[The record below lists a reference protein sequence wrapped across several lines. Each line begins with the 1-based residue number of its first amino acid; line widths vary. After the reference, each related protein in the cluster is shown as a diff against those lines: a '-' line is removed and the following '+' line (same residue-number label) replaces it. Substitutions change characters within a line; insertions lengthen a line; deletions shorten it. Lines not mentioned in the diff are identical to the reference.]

1 MQSKKE
7 AAEAAKGRAALAG
20 MSSLSDLKELSIE
33 PAKEECVVIG
43 DWKEYTKSNGK
54 KWYYQISTG
63 KMQWTVP
70 DEFRK
75 EWKATTLAYE

>member
-1 MQSKKE
+1 MQAKKL
-7 AAEAAKGRAALAG
+7 AAEAAKGREALAG

-75 EWKATTLAYE
+75 EWTATTLAYE